1 MRPPTAVTGSWPG
14 RARQFAGSTA
24 RSRLSSR
31 SGKGSPQIFLGWGG
45 GLGGS
50 GNWAGE
56 TATRASVLERHSCK
70 STKPLALVSV
80 RVRAELP
87 RTDPLWPCA
96 FWDYLASPVSRPGDR
111 PPPSR
116 GLGSPGSL
124 GTETLFARDSGLP

>member
-1 MRPPTAVTGSWPG
+1 CV
-14 RARQFAGSTA
+14 
-24 RSRLSSR
+24 
-31 SGKGSPQIFLGWGG
+31 
-45 GLGGS
+45 GLGVGVGCS
-50 GNWAGE
+50 VNKPGE
-56 TATRASVLERHSCK
+56 TATRASVLERRSPK

-87 RTDPLWPCA
+87 RTDPLCPCA

-124 GTETLFARDSGLP
+124 EPATLFARDSGLPRRPNHPCKPEPPTAR